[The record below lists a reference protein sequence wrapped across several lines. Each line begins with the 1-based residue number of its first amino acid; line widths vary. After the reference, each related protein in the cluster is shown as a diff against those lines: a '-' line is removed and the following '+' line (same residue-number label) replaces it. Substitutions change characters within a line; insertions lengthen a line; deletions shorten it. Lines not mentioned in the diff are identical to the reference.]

1 MPHGDNQDYVER
13 LQQDIREL
21 REEYAAARRRRQ
33 EWLAR
38 NRDQEERITRN
49 RDQEERLARNRD
61 QEERITRNR
70 DHEER
75 ITRNRD
81 QEERLARNRD
91 QEERLARNR
100 DQEERLGRNRDL
112 EDWLTRNR
120 DQEEQGNST
129 RTNTSSSEGE
139 TLVRRSFW
147 SDLANIKVKL
157 SKKSS
162 SSSKCLQEESE
173 ARESWYRTS
182 RRYSDSRVRRSMRKK
197 PIRERKS
204 NSWKEAA
211 VKTKP
216 VRKTIKQS
224 HLQQERRVDPGASKD
239 VYKEILD
246 IVNVNNP
253 TTLPFGK
260 DRMAQWVLTSRNR
273 NLNY

>member
-21 REEYAAARRRRQ
+21 RQEYAAARRRRE
-33 EWLAR
+33 EWIAR
-38 NRDQEERITRN
+38 NRDQEERI
-49 RDQEERLARNRD
+49 ARNRD
-61 QEERITRNR
+61 QEERGNR
-70 DHEER
+70 
-75 ITRNRD
+75 
-81 QEERLARNRD
+81 
-91 QEERLARNR
+91 
-100 DQEERLGRNRDL
+100 
-112 EDWLTRNR
+112 
-120 DQEEQGNST
+120 
-129 RTNTSSSEGE
+129 EGE

-162 SSSKCLQEESE
+162 SSSKCLHDEGE

-204 NSWKEAA
+204 NSLKETAG
-211 VKTKP
+211 KTKP
-216 VRKTIKQS
+216 AKKTIKQPNL
-224 HLQQERRVDPGASKD
+224 HQERRDLNATKD
-239 VYKEILD
+239 AYKEILD

-273 NLNY
+273 NLDY